1 MPVTAAVKLMPSMLA
16 SDVLA
21 TETRPTQNVCHEIRT
36 FPHPPARSL
45 SLFFYS
51 FKVLHLKRQPAPYI
65 RFLADQRSEKI
76 ETNFTVLQFNRL

>member
-36 FPHPPARSL
+36 LPHPPARSL